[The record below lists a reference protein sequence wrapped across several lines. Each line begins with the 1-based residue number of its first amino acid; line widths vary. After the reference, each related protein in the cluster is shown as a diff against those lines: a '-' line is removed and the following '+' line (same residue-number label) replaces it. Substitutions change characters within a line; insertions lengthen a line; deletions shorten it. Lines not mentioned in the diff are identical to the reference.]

1 MIIFVYFINTS
12 NNFYLTRCSMMENLW
27 KFITWTTPKT
37 RTEFHINLCDHRRDN
52 VSAQQAKL
60 NRLRNTKQ
68 HIFAVWRKERER
80 ERGVGWSMANRYKA
94 CVSLSALSLITA
106 QFLPFYFIW
115 RIYGDFYHKYFAC
128 FHFILIFLLLLL
140 VCLFFPWGVSSK

>member
-1 MIIFVYFINTS
+1 MRSSPWQRECAASKIESFT
-12 NNFYLTRCSMMENLW
+12 EH
-27 KFITWTTPKT
+27 KTTHF
-37 RTEFHINLCDHRRDN
+37 RGL
-52 VSAQQAKL
+52 
-60 NRLRNTKQ
+60 
-68 HIFAVWRKERER
+68 KERER
-80 ERGVGWSMANRYKA
+80 ERCRLKYGKSLQGV

-140 VCLFFPWGVSSK
+140 VCLFFPWGVSSKEFTLKQERSEKYIEWWLWCSWYISNTYKYMCV